1 MQLALGKSPSAYRD
15 NMELLSKELSGLR
28 GLLFTN
34 KDRDAVREIFDATA
48 EKDFARSGFK
58 CSEKV
63 TLSAG
68 PLTTMAH
75 SMVEQLRKAGLQVI
89 LVRGVVTLEEDH
101 CICRPGDIL
110 NPDQAHLLK
119 LFDHKVAEFRLKICA
134 QWRTASFNN
143 NFYERRIPQ
152 PLLLARKVM
161 QIHPRDA
168 RSSMCELPMWEV
180 RCVTGQCQRER
191 QVVSINPARNITRAI
206 LGPASTTTLLLFA
219 VLFAYDIASVYAS
232 ELFVVDNGRM
242 CSCVSSWPLHPAV
255 AISAGA
261 PASLAARK
269 IGWLHHGKNFFKLRV
284 RTIGRGNS
292 PCIRALRTISLLKSL
307 QSLQGISIVRFFSA
321 RTFSP
326 LVITIPAMLRNMLP
340 RIWL

>member
-1 MQLALGKSPSAYRD
+1 MPKSKRVRRVHLTKVKSKGAELKTTLVDSIREAVDTYAHIYVFSYENMRTTKFKNVRAALRDSRIFLGKNKVMQLALGKSPESAYRD

-134 QWRTASFNN
+134 QWS
-143 NFYERRIPQ
+143 
-152 PLLLARKVM
+152 
-161 QIHPRDA
+161 D
-168 RSSMCELPMWEV
+168 
-180 RCVTGQCQRER
+180 
-191 QVVSINPARNITRAI
+191 
-206 LGPASTTTLLLFA
+206 
-219 VLFAYDIASVYAS
+219 
-232 ELFVVDNGRM
+232 
-242 CSCVSSWPLHPAV
+242 
-255 AISAGA
+255 
-261 PASLAARK
+261 
-269 IGWLHHGKNFFKLRV
+269 GKF
-284 RTIGRGNS
+284 
-292 PCIRALRTISLLKSL
+292 
-307 QSLQGISIVRFFSA
+307 QQ
-321 RTFSP
+321 
-326 LVITIPAMLRNMLP
+326 
-340 RIWL
+340 